1 MTDDLPAGASTPPP
15 AVPHP
20 RRPSQTAPERPLD
33 AEPPTAEPPT
43 AELPLAAAEAAPPP
57 AAAPPAAA
65 PPRPRRSFKA
75 WRGRRPF
82 WGGLLTTL
90 AGAEI
95 LVTEKAPLPVVLH
108 VGMMGLAAYLVPTVL
123 ALCGLLLLFSPGQ
136 RLFYS
141 ILAILAT
148 LATWVT
154 SNLGGFLIGMLLGLI
169 GSSLAFGWAPEQPA
183 RRKLFRRD
191 HSVSA

>member
-20 RRPSQTAPERPLD
+20 QPSPEERPLD
-33 AEPPTAEPPT
+33 AEPPTTEAPT
-43 AELPLAAAEAAPPP
+43 TELPVAAAEAAPPP
-57 AAAPPAAA
+57 AVEPPAAA
-65 PPRPRRSFKA
+65 PQRPRRSFKA

-108 VGMMGLAAYLVPTVL
+108 VGMMGLAAYLVPSVL
-123 ALCGLLLLFSPGQ
+123 VLCGLLLLFNPSQ